1 MKAKGADSV
10 NESSHG
16 KRALTPR
23 LRFPEFRYK
32 AEWDLR
38 ALGSVLGYERPDKYI
53 VAEAIYKSDGIPVLT
68 ANKSFILGYTSERIG
83 VYDSVPAIIFD
94 DFTTD
99 KKYVD
104 FPFKVKSSAIKIL
117 SKTGDNDLRL
127 IFASMTGI
135 RFNAREHKR
144 YWISEYQKIR
154 VPLPGPDE
162 QQKIADSL
170 ASIDEMIGAESRK
183 LGALKAYKKGLMQQL
198 FPAEGETVPRL
209 RFPEFREASEWR
221 SGTIGELFE
230 MSSGGTPDRSKKEY
244 WNGVIPWV
252 TTSLVDFSRICK
264 ADEYISEEG
273 LKSSSAKTFPAGT
286 VLIAMY
292 GQGKTRGKVSILDCE
307 AATNQACAAVLPE
320 KKVLPDFV
328 FLNLVSRYDE
338 IRALSNS
345 GGQENLSQSLIKDLR
360 FSYPENV
367 AEQARVTG
375 FLSRLN
381 ELITAQ
387 SQRIDALKA
396 HKKGL
401 MQQLFPVLDEVHG

>member
-1 MKAKGADSV
+1 MIDYHVSVSDSSLEVYQIVEKGDFIISLRSFQGGIEHSAHRGICSPAYVILRPKSGSWRYLKHLVKTDRFISEL
-10 NESSHG
+10 NKNIEGLRDG
-16 KRALTPR
+16 KMVSYRQFSD
-23 LRFPEFRYK
+23 LRFP
-32 AEWDLR
+32 L
-38 ALGSVLGYERPDKYI
+38 P
-53 VAEAIYKSDGIPVLT
+53 
-68 ANKSFILGYTSERIG
+68 
-83 VYDSVPAIIFD
+83 SVPEQA
-94 DFTTD
+94 
-99 KKYVD
+99 
-104 FPFKVKSSAIKIL
+104 KVADCL
-117 SKTGDNDLRL
+117 S
-127 IFASMTGI
+127 
-135 RFNAREHKR
+135 
-144 YWISEYQKIR
+144 
-154 VPLPGPDE
+154 
-162 QQKIADSL
+162 
-170 ASIDEMIGAESRK
+170 SIDELIGAESRK